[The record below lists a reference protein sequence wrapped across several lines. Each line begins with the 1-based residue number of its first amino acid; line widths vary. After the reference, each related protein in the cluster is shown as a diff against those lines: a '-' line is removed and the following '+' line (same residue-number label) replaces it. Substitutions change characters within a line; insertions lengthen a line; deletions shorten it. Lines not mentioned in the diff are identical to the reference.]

1 MNRLFLLDAYALIFR
16 AYYAF
21 LSMPRINSK
30 GVNTSAVFGFMN
42 TLNDVLAH
50 QDPSHIA
57 VVFDPSRPTFRHEI
71 YSDYKAQR
79 EETPE
84 VIRASV
90 PLIKQLLAA
99 YRIPV
104 IQVDGYEADDVIGTL
119 AFRAAEQGYDV
130 YMMTPDKD
138 YCQLVGD
145 HRYIFK
151 PKKQGNDCEIW
162 GVEEVKARYG
172 IERPD
177 QVIDLLGLMGD
188 ASDNIPGCPKVGEK
202 RAVELIKTFDNIE
215 NLLQNTDQLKGAMR
229 KNVEDNV
236 EQIKMSR
243 FLATIKTD
251 VPYDFN
257 AEALRRQ
264 EPDDNALRA
273 FYQEMEF
280 NSQLKKMQAAAAP
293 AVKESLGG
301 LFDQEGAQE
310 EETEVSIPTSSFNI
324 EGFHLIATAD
334 ELTSELSHL
343 ESCSNLEFF
352 CLLTT
357 LEAMKA
363 QPLALGVQTAPNKGF
378 VVKFPADKA
387 GITTLLKHFQPLFE
401 NEHISKTSCGLKPF
415 IVMLQR
421 YDIALNGPLF
431 DTEVAHYVLNAEL
444 PHLLEALAEQQ
455 LHTMLTAIPATKG
468 NEEALRQALNDTLLL
483 TIAAERTLAVTQL
496 SPMLHKEIEDA
507 NLQTLCYDIEMPLIR
522 VLAAMEFEGVLIDDF
537 ALANLSQDFTVRLS
551 GIEAQIR
558 KFADGPINVN
568 SPKQIGEL
576 LFAQLKIVE
585 KPRRTKSGQFVTD
598 EETLTALR
606 DAHPVVPLILEY
618 RGMKKLLSTYI
629 DALPAMVNNQTGRI
643 HTSFNQTVTA
653 TGRLSS
659 SNPNLQNIPIRD
671 ANGQLIRRA
680 FVPNDGELFLSADYS
695 QIELRLMAHLSGD
708 EALCNAF
715 RADHDV
721 HAATAAQIFK
731 VPIEEVT
738 PEMRRKAKT
747 ANFGIIYGISAFG
760 LAERLNVPRGEA
772 SELIEHYFQSFPG
785 VRRFIEQQQELA
797 ARQGY
802 VETLYH
808 RRRQLPDI
816 NSKNATVR
824 GFAQRNAVNAPIQG
838 TAADIMKLAMVRIY
852 NMVKASGLKAH
863 LLVQVHDEVD
873 FSVAPSEVEQLRAII
888 TEAMEQAVALS
899 VPLRVDIGTG
909 NNWLE
914 AH

>member
-1 MNRLFLLDAYALIFR
+1 MKKLFLLDAYALIFR

-21 LSMPRINSK
+21 LKMPRINSK
-30 GVNTSAVFGFMN
+30 GINTSAVFGFLN
-42 TLNDVLAH
+42 TLNDVLSH

-57 VVFDPSRPTFRHEI
+57 VVFDPPRPTFRHEI
-71 YSDYKAQR
+71 YAEYKAQR

-84 VIRASV
+84 VIRESV
-90 PLIKQLLAA
+90 PLIKQLLEA

-104 IQVDGYEADDVIGTL
+104 IQVKGFEADDVIGTL
-119 AFRAAEQGYDV
+119 AYRAAEQGFDV

-145 HRYIFK
+145 HRFIFK
-151 PKKQGNDCEIW
+151 PKKQGNDCEVW
-162 GVEEVKARYG
+162 GVEEVKSRYG
-172 IERPD
+172 ISRPD

-202 RAVELIKTFDNIE
+202 RAVELIQNFDSIE
-215 NLLQNTDQLKGAMR
+215 NLLQHTDQLKGAMR
-229 KNVEDNV
+229 QNVEDNV

-251 VPYDFN
+251 VPYEFN

-264 EPDDNALRA
+264 QPDENALRA

-280 NSQLKKMQAAAAP
+280 HSLLKKMKPAAEEP
-293 AVKESLGG
+293 QQSLGG
-301 LFDQEGAQE
+301 LFDQLEAHE
-310 EETEVSIPTSSFNI
+310 EETTMAAPSSSFNI
-324 EGFHLIATAD
+324 NKFQFVAND
-334 ELTSELSHL
+334 EMTQRLQAVEQRGTM
-343 ESCSNLEFF
+343 EFF

-363 QPLALGVQTAPNKGF
+363 QPLALAVLTAPDEGF
-378 VVKFPADKA
+378 VVRFPQERD
-387 GITTLLKHFQPLFE
+387 GIAALLKTLQPILE
-401 NEHISKTSCGLKPF
+401 NEAISKTSCGIKPF
-415 IVMLQR
+415 VVLLKQYGIE
-421 YDIALNGPLF
+421 LNGQLF
-431 DTEVAHYVLNAEL
+431 DTEVAHYIINAEL
-444 PHLLEALAEQQ
+444 PHLLDVLTEQY
-455 LHTMLTAIPATKG
+455 LHTALTAIPATKG
-468 NEEALRQALNDTLLL
+468 NGDALREILSDNLLL
-483 TIAAERTLAVTQL
+483 TIAAERAVAVGQL
-496 SPMLHKEIEDA
+496 KPILVKEIADA
-507 NLQTLCYDIEMPLIR
+507 QLNTLCYDIEMPLIR
-522 VLAAMEFEGVLIDDF
+522 VLAAMEHEGMLIDDF

-551 GIEAQIR
+551 GIESQIR
-558 KFADGPINVN
+558 QYADGPLNVN

-576 LFAQLKIVE
+576 LFAKLKIVE

-629 DALPAMVNNQTGRI
+629 DALPAMVNNQTGHI

-680 FVPNDGELFLSADYS
+680 FIPDDGEVFFSADYS

-738 PEMRRKAKT
+738 SEMRRKAKT

-760 LAERLNVPRGEA
+760 LAERLNVPRSEA

-785 VRRFIEQQQELA
+785 VRQFIEHQQKQA
-797 ARQGY
+797 AEQGY

-852 NMVKASGLKAH
+852 NMMKSQGLKAR

-873 FSVAPSEVEQLRAII
+873 FSVSPAEVETLRSIVK
-888 TEAMEQAVALS
+888 EAMEQAVALS

-909 NNWLE
+909 SNWLE